1 MQKHPSFLNLLSK
14 THPIQQR
21 DLSEISEP
29 DQVCAICE
37 FIYNIMHGNMP
48 IPRGI
53 KQKLI
58 FQKQVLH
65 DFADAK
71 VSYKRKK
78 TLLLQSGG
86 SILGALLSPAI
97 SAILGFCNISEK
109 YSYLMV
115 LITRKAYFTHLRI
128 WFQKRCLT

>member
-1 MQKHPSFLNLLSK
+1 MA
-14 THPIQQR
+14 
-21 DLSEISEP
+21 EP
-29 DQVCAICE
+29 DKVCDICE
-37 FIYNIMHGNMP
+37 FVYNIMHGNIP

-53 KQKLI
+53 KEELI

-86 SILGALLSPAI
+86 SISGALLSPAI
-97 SAILGFCNISEK
+97 SAILGFFNNSK
-109 YSYLMV
+109 
-115 LITRKAYFTHLRI
+115 K
-128 WFQKRCLT
+128 